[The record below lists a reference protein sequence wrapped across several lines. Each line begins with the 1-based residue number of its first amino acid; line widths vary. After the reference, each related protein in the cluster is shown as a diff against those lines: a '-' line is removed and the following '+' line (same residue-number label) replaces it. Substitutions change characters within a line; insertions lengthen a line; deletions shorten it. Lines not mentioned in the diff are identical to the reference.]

1 MRFRR
6 PTIVSIILATLLASH
21 NLPAEGGSRIAIKIN
36 FSGNV
41 FTSTEEFTTGDYP
54 AIDDA
59 GIFDASNQMEYRFD
73 PNFGKSFQGALCYK
87 ASKIIEL
94 ELGAGYTSIPMEISQ
109 VSNYSFSGSSGFVI
123 DSYEYESQKDA
134 SFRYVNIRPAVNFLV
149 PTNSSVAPYFSVG
162 MNIMMVKAKGSL
174 DFAMPYVTED
184 ATHYYLWIGPD
195 AHLEPL
201 NFEGSQ
207 TAFALDLGAGLEF
220 KVTPLLSID
229 LAGAYLIQLQ
239 RAFKDFDE
247 ILEDQD
253 AQDVFR
259 IIGYD
264 FNGLNH
270 SNFSFTLC
278 MKMHFQ

>member
-1 MRFRR
+1 
-6 PTIVSIILATLLASH
+6 
-21 NLPAEGGSRIAIKIN
+21 
-36 FSGNV
+36 
-41 FTSTEEFTTGDYP
+41 
-54 AIDDA
+54 
-59 GIFDASNQMEYRFD
+59 
-73 PNFGKSFQGALCYK
+73 
-87 ASKIIEL
+87 
-94 ELGAGYTSIPMEISQ
+94 
-109 VSNYSFSGSSGFVI
+109 
-123 DSYEYESQKDA
+123 
-134 SFRYVNIRPAVNFLV
+134 VNIRPAVNFLV

-264 FNGLNH
+264 SNGLNH